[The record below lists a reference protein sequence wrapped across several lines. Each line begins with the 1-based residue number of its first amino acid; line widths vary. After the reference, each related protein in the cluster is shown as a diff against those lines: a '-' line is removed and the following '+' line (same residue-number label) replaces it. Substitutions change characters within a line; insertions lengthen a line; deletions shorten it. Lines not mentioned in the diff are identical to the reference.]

1 MYPNTTK
8 TIYDE
13 SIDNTVL
20 NFSTVESGKLSLCD
34 QEQNRMPNVT
44 PFQHST
50 GSPSRAIGEER
61 ELRTILI
68 EKENVKLSLFADDS
82 IISIVLRL
90 EKKTLKT
97 VSYVKLWDTKSESKN
112 HLYFCML
119 ITIY

>member
-1 MYPNTTK
+1 MK
-8 TIYDE
+8 SRE
-13 SIDNTVL
+13 
-20 NFSTVESGKLSLCD
+20 LSLYD
-34 QEQNRMPNVT
+34 QGQNRKPNVT

-90 EKKTLKT
+90 EKSIKNGELCK
-97 VSYVKLWDTKSESKN
+97 VVGYKIRIRESFVF
-112 HLYFCML
+112 LYANNYL
-119 ITIY
+119 PKILRK